1 MYHIPFI
8 LRRFLKSKSL
18 RIINLLGLTLMFAC
32 MLVSYTYIKREL
44 SYDKFYNNAHRI
56 VRMTLSYDDNIA
68 DGRIYGTSTKQI
80 WQNIPE
86 IEDELKL
93 EMVNTAILNHNGS
106 KQVLNNLF
114 FASENLLNILDIPLI
129 EGNSREAFKSPES
142 VIISERLALQLFGR
156 TDVIGEKIEL
166 SSRRIESTV
175 YFIRGVFK
183 NMPENT
189 HFHSDIIIHKADFD
203 NFYHYVY
210 LLMKD
215 GYDLAD
221 IQSRLTANF
230 KSQNPD
236 SRNAII
242 NLIPMTD
249 IHLHSHLLRE
259 METNGNIYYIYLI
272 AGINLLLLIIVL
284 FNLWLNSS
292 VIFSYNKRYYQLLRM
307 NGASSSV
314 VIKDET
320 WVSLLLAVISILSGK
335 LLSVFIGSY
344 FSISFSALSITETVG
359 IAILFILST
368 IFVSLLPIL
377 INMSATA
384 FLNDQAD
391 LRQSRFSISN
401 VKYMLIVQYSIVLF
415 IIIVGIGINNQMA
428 LIRNTQVAG
437 NNDSILVFE
446 EQPHEVIENYTA
458 FRNELLKHSEIE
470 SVTAAMQL
478 PGNAVRDMIVI
489 TTEGKDP
496 AYIPVLVV
504 GEDFMQTF
512 DIKPVAGTLFPP
524 LRLSYAEEANLQ
536 QRKMNEEGFKSSH
549 RDNIIVNRKALGQLG
564 FSSPEEAIGK
574 EVGIGHN
581 SLDYFPTGIICGVVE
596 DFTYTNVYEDAIP
609 MVILQRNMFMNCFI
623 IRIAP
628 GSNEQALATLNSVW
642 ATLNPDY
649 PINYKFLSDSYK
661 SLYVNELNAEK
672 VVLFFSILS
681 FVITIL
687 GLIIFMA
694 FMIKNRMKEISI
706 RKVNGATNSEIVFML
721 NFGLLR
727 WIFLSFVIAMPA
739 AWYVMDKW
747 LENFAY
753 KTTIYWWIF
762 VLAGISVLLISFLA
776 ISWQSLKAARI
787 NPAKS
792 LKGD

>member
-8 LRRFLKSKSL
+8 LRRLLKSKSL
-18 RIINLLGLTLMFAC
+18 RIINLLGLTLIFAC
-32 MLVSYTYIKREL
+32 ILVSYTYIKREL
-44 SYDKFYNNAHRI
+44 SYDKFYSNAHRI
-56 VRMTLSYDDNIA
+56 ARMTLSYDNNTA
-68 DGRIYGTSTKQI
+68 DGRIYGISAKQI
-80 WQNIPE
+80 WQDIPE
-86 IEDELKL
+86 IEDVLKL
-93 EMVNTAILNHNGS
+93 ELVNTAILNHNGN
-106 KQVLNNLF
+106 KQVLSNLF
-114 FASENLLNILDIPLI
+114 FAGENLFNILDIPLI
-129 EGNSREAFKSPES
+129 EGNSKEAFKSPES

-175 YFIRGVFK
+175 RFISGVFK

-189 HFHSDIIIHKADFD
+189 HFHSDVIIHKDDFD
-203 NFYHYVY
+203 NSFYYTY
-210 LLMKD
+210 LLLKD
-215 GYDLAD
+215 GYDLAN

-236 SRNAII
+236 NENAVIS
-242 NLIPMTD
+242 LMPMTD

-320 WVSLLLAVISILSGK
+320 WVSLLLAVISILAGK
-335 LLSVFIGSY
+335 LLSVFIGNY
-344 FSISFSALSITETVG
+344 FSIPFSTLSLGETIILAL
-359 IAILFILST
+359 LFILFT

-377 INMSATA
+377 INMSATI
-384 FLNDQAD
+384 FLNEQAD

-415 IIIVGIGINNQMA
+415 IIIVGIGINSQMA

-437 NNDSILVFE
+437 NNDRILVFE
-446 EQPHEVIENYTA
+446 EQPHEVIKNYTA
-458 FRNELLKHSEIE
+458 FRDELLKHSEIE

-478 PGNAVRDMIVI
+478 PGIAVRDMIAI
-489 TTEGKDP
+489 TAQGKEP
-496 AYIPVLVV
+496 VYIPVLVV

-512 DIKPVAGTLFPP
+512 NIKPVAGTLFPP
-524 LRLSYAEEANLQ
+524 LRLSYAEEENLQ
-536 QRKMNEEGFKSSH
+536 QRKMYEEGFKPFH
-549 RDNIIVNRKALGQLG
+549 TDNIIVNRKALGQLG

-574 EVGIGHN
+574 EVGIVHN

-628 GSNEQALATLNSVW
+628 GRNEQALATLNSVW
-642 ATLNPDY
+642 ATLSPDY

-661 SLYVNELNAEK
+661 SLYMNELNAEK
-672 VVLFFSILS
+672 VVIFFSILS
-681 FVITIL
+681 FIITIL

-762 VLAGISVLLISFLA
+762 VLAGVSVFLVSFLA
-776 ISWQSLKAARI
+776 ISWQSLRAARI

>member
-8 LRRFLKSKSL
+8 LRRLLKSKSL
-18 RIINLLGLTLMFAC
+18 RIINLLGLTLIFAC
-32 MLVSYTYIKREL
+32 ILVSYTYIKREL
-44 SYDKFYNNAHRI
+44 SYDKFYSNAHRI
-56 VRMTLSYDDNIA
+56 ARMTLSYENNTA
-68 DGRIYGTSTKQI
+68 DGRIYGISAKQI
-80 WQNIPE
+80 WQDIPE
-86 IEDELKL
+86 IEDVLKL
-93 EMVNTAILNHNGS
+93 ELVNTAILNHNGN
-106 KQVLNNLF
+106 KQVLSNLF
-114 FASENLLNILDIPLI
+114 FAGENLLNILDIPLI
-129 EGNSREAFKSPES
+129 EGNSKEAFRSPES

-156 TDVIGEKIEL
+156 TDIIGEKIEL

-175 YFIRGVFK
+175 RFISGVFK

-189 HFHSDIIIHKADFD
+189 HFHSDVIIHKDDFD
-203 NFYHYVY
+203 NSFYYTY
-210 LLMKD
+210 LLLKD
-215 GYDLAD
+215 GYNLAD
-221 IQSRLTANF
+221 IQSRLTTNF

-236 SRNAII
+236 NGNAVIS
-242 NLIPMTD
+242 LMPMTD

-314 VIKDET
+314 VIKDEI
-320 WVSLLLAVISILSGK
+320 WVSLLLAVISILAGK
-335 LLSVFIGSY
+335 LLSAFIGNY
-344 FSISFSALSITETVG
+344 FSIPFSTLSLGETIILAL
-359 IAILFILST
+359 LFILFT

-377 INMSATA
+377 INMSATI
-384 FLNDQAD
+384 FLNEQAD
-391 LRQSRFSISN
+391 LQQSRFSISN

-415 IIIVGIGINNQMA
+415 IIIVGIGINSQMA

-437 NNDSILVFE
+437 NNDRILVFE
-446 EQPHEVIENYTA
+446 EQPHEVIKNYTA
-458 FRNELLKHSEIE
+458 FRDELLKHSEIE

-478 PGNAVRDMIVI
+478 PGIAVRDMIAI
-489 TTEGKDP
+489 TAQGKEP
-496 AYIPVLVV
+496 VYIPVLVV

-512 DIKPVAGTLFPP
+512 NIKPVAGTLFPP
-524 LRLSYAEEANLQ
+524 LRLSYVEEENLQ
-536 QRKMNEEGFKSSH
+536 QRKMYEEGFKPSLT
-549 RDNIIVNRKALGQLG
+549 DNIIVNRKALGQLG

-574 EVGIGHN
+574 EVGIVHN

-628 GSNEQALATLNSVW
+628 GRNEQALATLNSVW

-661 SLYVNELNAEK
+661 SLYMNELNAEK
-672 VVLFFSILS
+672 VVIFFSILS
-681 FVITIL
+681 FIITIL

-694 FMIKNRMKEISI
+694 YDKEPYEGNQHPQS
-706 RKVNGATNSEIVFML
+706 
-721 NFGLLR
+721 
-727 WIFLSFVIAMPA
+727 
-739 AWYVMDKW
+739 KW
-747 LENFAY
+747 RN
-753 KTTIYWWIF
+753 
-762 VLAGISVLLISFLA
+762 
-776 ISWQSLKAARI
+776 Q
-787 NPAKS
+787 
-792 LKGD
+792 

>member
-18 RIINLLGLTLMFAC
+18 RIINLLGLTLIFAC
-32 MLVSYTYIKREL
+32 ILVSYTYIKREL
-44 SYDKFYNNAHRI
+44 SYDKFYSNAHRI
-56 VRMTLSYDDNIA
+56 ARMTLSYDNNTA
-68 DGRIYGTSTKQI
+68 DGRIYGISAKQI
-80 WQNIPE
+80 WQDIPE
-86 IEDELKL
+86 IEDVLKL
-93 EMVNTAILNHNGS
+93 ELVNTAILNHNGN
-106 KQVLNNLF
+106 KQVLSNLF
-114 FASENLLNILDIPLI
+114 FAGENLLNILDIPLI
-129 EGNSREAFKSPES
+129 EGNSKEAFKSPES

-156 TDVIGEKIEL
+156 TDIIGEKIEL

-175 YFIRGVFK
+175 RFISGVFK
-183 NMPENT
+183 NMPKNT
-189 HFHSDIIIHKADFD
+189 HFHSDVIIHKDDFD
-203 NFYHYVY
+203 NSFYYTY
-210 LLMKD
+210 LLLKD

-236 SRNAII
+236 NENAVIS
-242 NLIPMTD
+242 LMPMTD

-314 VIKDET
+314 VIKDEI
-320 WVSLLLAVISILSGK
+320 WVSLLLAVISILAGK

-344 FSISFSALSITETVG
+344 FSISFSTLSLSETIG
-359 IAILFILST
+359 IALLFILFT

-377 INMSATA
+377 INMPATA
-384 FLNDQAD
+384 FLNEQAD

-415 IIIVGIGINNQMA
+415 IIIVGIGINSQMA
-428 LIRNTQVAG
+428 LIRDTQVAG

-446 EQPHEVIENYTA
+446 EQPHEVIKNYTA
-458 FRNELLKHSEIE
+458 FRDELLKHSEIE

-478 PGNAVRDMIVI
+478 PGIAVRDMIAI
-489 TTEGKDP
+489 TAQGKEP
-496 AYIPVLVV
+496 VYIPVLVV

-512 DIKPVAGTLFPP
+512 NIKPVAGTLFPP
-524 LRLSYAEEANLQ
+524 LRLSYAEEENLQ
-536 QRKMNEEGFKSSH
+536 QRKMYEEGFKPSH
-549 RDNIIVNRKALGQLG
+549 TDNIIVNRKALGQLG

-574 EVGIGHN
+574 EVGIVHN

-628 GSNEQALATLNSVW
+628 GRNEQALATLNSVW
-642 ATLNPDY
+642 TTLNPDY

-661 SLYVNELNAEK
+661 SLYMNELNAEK

-681 FVITIL
+681 FIITIL

-762 VLAGISVLLISFLA
+762 VLAGVSVFLVSFLA
-776 ISWQSLKAARI
+776 ISWQSLRAARI

>member
-8 LRRFLKSKSL
+8 LRRLLKSKSL
-18 RIINLLGLTLMFAC
+18 RIINLLGLTLIFAC
-32 MLVSYTYIKREL
+32 ILVSYTYIKREL
-44 SYDKFYNNAHRI
+44 SYDKFYSNAHRI
-56 VRMTLSYDDNIA
+56 ARMTLSYENNTA
-68 DGRIYGTSTKQI
+68 DGRIYGISAKQI
-80 WQNIPE
+80 WQDIPE
-86 IEDELKL
+86 IEDVLKL
-93 EMVNTAILNHNGS
+93 ELVNTAILNHNGN
-106 KQVLNNLF
+106 KQVLSNLF
-114 FASENLLNILDIPLI
+114 FAGENLLNILDIPLI
-129 EGNSREAFKSPES
+129 EGNSKEAFRSPES

-156 TDVIGEKIEL
+156 TDIIGEKIEL

-175 YFIRGVFK
+175 RFISGVFK

-189 HFHSDIIIHKADFD
+189 HFHSDVIIHKDDLD
-203 NFYHYVY
+203 NSFYYTY
-210 LLMKD
+210 LLLKD
-215 GYDLAD
+215 GYNLAD
-221 IQSRLTANF
+221 IQSRLTTNF

-236 SRNAII
+236 NGNAVIS
-242 NLIPMTD
+242 LMPMTD

-314 VIKDET
+314 VIKDEI
-320 WVSLLLAVISILSGK
+320 WVSLLLAVISILAGK
-335 LLSVFIGSY
+335 LLSAFIGNY
-344 FSISFSALSITETVG
+344 FSIPFSTLSLGETIILAL
-359 IAILFILST
+359 LFILFT

-377 INMSATA
+377 INMSATI
-384 FLNDQAD
+384 FLNEQAD

-415 IIIVGIGINNQMA
+415 IIIVGIGINSQMA

-437 NNDSILVFE
+437 NNDRILVFE
-446 EQPHEVIENYTA
+446 EQPHEVIKNYTA
-458 FRNELLKHSEIE
+458 FRDELLKHSEIE

-478 PGNAVRDMIVI
+478 PGIAVRDMIAI
-489 TTEGKDP
+489 TAQGKEP
-496 AYIPVLVV
+496 VYIPVLVV

-512 DIKPVAGTLFPP
+512 NIKPVAGTLFPP
-524 LRLSYAEEANLQ
+524 LRLSYAEEENLQ
-536 QRKMNEEGFKSSH
+536 QRKMYEEGFKPFH
-549 RDNIIVNRKALGQLG
+549 TDNIIVNRKTLGQLG

-574 EVGIGHN
+574 EVGIVHN

-628 GSNEQALATLNSVW
+628 GRNEQALASLNSVW
-642 ATLNPDY
+642 TTLNPDY

-661 SLYVNELNAEK
+661 SLYMNELNAEK

-681 FVITIL
+681 FIITIL

-706 RKVNGATNSEIVFML
+706 RKVNGATNSEIVYML

-762 VLAGISVLLISFLA
+762 VLAGVSVFLVSFLA
-776 ISWQSLKAARI
+776 ISWQSLRAAHI

>member
-8 LRRFLKSKSL
+8 LRRLLKSKSL
-18 RIINLLGLTLMFAC
+18 RIINLLGLTLIFAC
-32 MLVSYTYIKREL
+32 ILVSYTYIKREL
-44 SYDKFYNNAHRI
+44 SYDKFYSNAHRI
-56 VRMTLSYDDNIA
+56 ARMTLSYENNTA
-68 DGRIYGTSTKQI
+68 DGRIYGISAKQI
-80 WQNIPE
+80 WQDIPE
-86 IEDELKL
+86 IEDVLKL
-93 EMVNTAILNHNGS
+93 ELVNTAILNHNGN
-106 KQVLNNLF
+106 KQVLSNLF
-114 FASENLLNILDIPLI
+114 FAGENLLNILDIPLI
-129 EGNSREAFKSPES
+129 EGNSKEAFRSPES

-156 TDVIGEKIEL
+156 TDIIGEKIEL

-175 YFIRGVFK
+175 RFISGVFK

-189 HFHSDIIIHKADFD
+189 HFHSDVIIHKDDLD
-203 NFYHYVY
+203 NSFYYTY
-210 LLMKD
+210 LLLKD
-215 GYDLAD
+215 GYNLAD
-221 IQSRLTANF
+221 IQSRLTTNF

-236 SRNAII
+236 NGNAVIS
-242 NLIPMTD
+242 LMPMTD

-314 VIKDET
+314 VIKDEI
-320 WVSLLLAVISILSGK
+320 WVSLLLAVISILAGK
-335 LLSVFIGSY
+335 LLSAFIGNY
-344 FSISFSALSITETVG
+344 FSIPFSTLSLGETIILAL
-359 IAILFILST
+359 LFILFT

-377 INMSATA
+377 INMSATI
-384 FLNDQAD
+384 FLNEQAD

-415 IIIVGIGINNQMA
+415 IIIVGIGINSQMA

-437 NNDSILVFE
+437 NNDRILVFE
-446 EQPHEVIENYTA
+446 EQPHEVIKNYTA
-458 FRNELLKHSEIE
+458 FRDELLKHSEIE

-478 PGNAVRDMIVI
+478 PGIAVRDMIAI
-489 TTEGKDP
+489 TAQGKEP
-496 AYIPVLVV
+496 VYIPVLVV

-512 DIKPVAGTLFPP
+512 NIKPVAGTLFPP
-524 LRLSYAEEANLQ
+524 LRLSYAEEENLQ
-536 QRKMNEEGFKSSH
+536 QRKMYEEGFKPFH
-549 RDNIIVNRKALGQLG
+549 TDNIIVNRKALGQLG

-574 EVGIGHN
+574 EVGIVHN

-628 GSNEQALATLNSVW
+628 GRNEQALVTLNSVW

-661 SLYVNELNAEK
+661 SLYMNELNAEK
-672 VVLFFSILS
+672 VVIFFSILS
-681 FVITIL
+681 FIITIL

-762 VLAGISVLLISFLA
+762 VLAGVSVFLVSFLA
-776 ISWQSLKAARI
+776 ISWQSLRAARI

>member
-8 LRRFLKSKSL
+8 LRRLLKSKSL
-18 RIINLLGLTLMFAC
+18 RIINLLGLTLIFAC
-32 MLVSYTYIKREL
+32 ILVSYTYIKREL
-44 SYDKFYNNAHRI
+44 SYDKFYSNAHRI
-56 VRMTLSYDDNIA
+56 ARMTLSYENNTA
-68 DGRIYGTSTKQI
+68 DGRIYGISAKQI
-80 WQNIPE
+80 WQDIPE
-86 IEDELKL
+86 IEDVLKL
-93 EMVNTAILNHNGS
+93 ELVNTAILNHNGS
-106 KQVLNNLF
+106 KQVLSNLF
-114 FASENLLNILDIPLI
+114 FAGENLLNILDIPLI
-129 EGNSREAFKSPES
+129 EGNSKEAFRSPES

-156 TDVIGEKIEL
+156 TDIIGEKIEL

-175 YFIRGVFK
+175 RFISGVFK

-189 HFHSDIIIHKADFD
+189 HFHSDVIIHKDDFD
-203 NFYHYVY
+203 NSFYYTY
-210 LLMKD
+210 LLLKD
-215 GYDLAD
+215 GYNLAD
-221 IQSRLTANF
+221 IQSRLTTNF

-236 SRNAII
+236 NGNAVIS
-242 NLIPMTD
+242 LMPMTD

-314 VIKDET
+314 VIKDEI
-320 WVSLLLAVISILSGK
+320 WVSLLLAVISILAGK
-335 LLSVFIGSY
+335 LLSAFIGNY
-344 FSISFSALSITETVG
+344 FSIPFSTLSLGETIILAL
-359 IAILFILST
+359 LFILFT

-377 INMSATA
+377 INMSATI
-384 FLNDQAD
+384 FLNEQAD

-415 IIIVGIGINNQMA
+415 IIIVGIGINSQMA

-437 NNDSILVFE
+437 NNDRILVFE
-446 EQPHEVIENYTA
+446 EQPHEVIKNYTA
-458 FRNELLKHSEIE
+458 FRDELLKHSEIE

-478 PGNAVRDMIVI
+478 PGIAVRDMIAI
-489 TTEGKDP
+489 TAQGKEP
-496 AYIPVLVV
+496 VYIPVLVV

-512 DIKPVAGTLFPP
+512 NIKPVAGTLFPP
-524 LRLSYAEEANLQ
+524 LRLSYAEEENLQ
-536 QRKMNEEGFKSSH
+536 QRKMYEEGFKPFH
-549 RDNIIVNRKALGQLG
+549 TDNIIVNRKALGQLG

-574 EVGIGHN
+574 EVGIVHN

-628 GSNEQALATLNSVW
+628 GRNEQALATLNSVW

-661 SLYVNELNAEK
+661 SLYMNELNAEK

-681 FVITIL
+681 FIITIL

-762 VLAGISVLLISFLA
+762 VLAGVSVFLVSFLA
-776 ISWQSLKAARI
+776 ISWQSLRAARI
-787 NPAKS
+787 NPARS

>member
-18 RIINLLGLTLMFAC
+18 RIINLLGLTLIFAC
-32 MLVSYTYIKREL
+32 ILVSYTYIKREL
-44 SYDKFYNNAHRI
+44 SYDKFYSNAHRI
-56 VRMTLSYDDNIA
+56 ARMTLSYDNNTA
-68 DGRIYGTSTKQI
+68 DGRIYGISAKQI

-86 IEDELKL
+86 IEDEFKL
-93 EMVNTAILNHNGS
+93 ELVNTAILNHNGN

-129 EGNSREAFKSPES
+129 EGNSKEAFSSPES
-142 VIISERLALQLFGR
+142 VIISECLAHQLFGR

-175 YFIRGVFK
+175 RFISGVFK

-189 HFHSDIIIHKADFD
+189 HFHSDIIIHKDDFD
-203 NFYHYVY
+203 NSFYYTY
-210 LLMKD
+210 LLLKD
-215 GYDLAD
+215 GYDLTD

-236 SRNAII
+236 NENAVIS
-242 NLIPMTD
+242 LMPMTD

-259 METNGNIYYIYLI
+259 METNGNIYYVYLI
-272 AGINLLLLIIVL
+272 AGVNLLLLIIVL

-307 NGASSSV
+307 NGASSSA
-314 VIKDET
+314 VIKDEI
-320 WVSLLLAVISILSGK
+320 WVSLLLGVISILAGK

-344 FSISFSALSITETVG
+344 FSISFSALSLSETII
-359 IAILFILST
+359 IALLFILFT

-377 INMSATA
+377 INMSATI
-384 FLNDQAD
+384 FLNEQTD
-391 LRQSRFSISN
+391 LQQSRFSISN

-446 EQPHEVIENYTA
+446 EQPYEVIKNYTA
-458 FRNELLKHSEIE
+458 FRDELLKHSEIE

-478 PGNAVRDMIVI
+478 PGIAVRDMIAI
-489 TTEGKDP
+489 TTQGKEP
-496 AYIPVLVV
+496 VYIPVLVV
-504 GEDFMQTF
+504 GEDFMQTL
-512 DIKPVAGTLFPP
+512 DIKPAAGTLFPP
-524 LRLSYAEEANLQ
+524 LRLSYAEEENLQ
-536 QRKMNEEGFKSSH
+536 QRKMYEEGFKSSH
-549 RDNIIVNRKALGQLG
+549 KDNIIVNRKALGQLG
-564 FSSPEEAIGK
+564 FSSFEEAIGK
-574 EVGIGHN
+574 EVGIVHN

-628 GSNEQALATLNSVW
+628 GRNEQALSTLNSVW

-661 SLYVNELNAEK
+661 SLYENELNAEK

-681 FVITIL
+681 FIITIL

-721 NFGLLR
+721 NLGLLR
-727 WIFLSFVIAMPA
+727 WIFLSFIIAMPV

-753 KTTIYWWIF
+753 KTTIYWWMF
-762 VLAGISVLLISFLA
+762 VLAGVSVFLVSFLA
-776 ISWQSLKAARI
+776 ISWQSLRAARI

>member
-8 LRRFLKSKSL
+8 LRRLLKSKSL
-18 RIINLLGLTLMFAC
+18 RIINLLGLTLIFAC
-32 MLVSYTYIKREL
+32 ILVSYTYIKREL
-44 SYDKFYNNAHRI
+44 SYDKFYSNAHRI
-56 VRMTLSYDDNIA
+56 ARMTLSYDNNTA
-68 DGRIYGTSTKQI
+68 DGRIYGISAKQI
-80 WQNIPE
+80 WQDIPE
-86 IEDELKL
+86 IEDVLKL
-93 EMVNTAILNHNGS
+93 ELVNTAILNHNGN
-106 KQVLNNLF
+106 KQVLSNLF
-114 FASENLLNILDIPLI
+114 FAGENLFNILDIPLI
-129 EGNSREAFKSPES
+129 EGNSKEAFKSPES

-175 YFIRGVFK
+175 RFISGVFK

-189 HFHSDIIIHKADFD
+189 HFHSDVIIHKDDFD
-203 NFYHYVY
+203 NSFYYTY
-210 LLMKD
+210 LLLKD
-215 GYDLAD
+215 GYNLAD
-221 IQSRLTANF
+221 IQSRLTTNF

-236 SRNAII
+236 NGNAVIS
-242 NLIPMTD
+242 LMPMTD

-314 VIKDET
+314 VIKDEI
-320 WVSLLLAVISILSGK
+320 WVSLLLAVISILAGK
-335 LLSVFIGSY
+335 LLSAFIGNY
-344 FSISFSALSITETVG
+344 FSIPFSTLSLGETIILAL
-359 IAILFILST
+359 LFILFT

-377 INMSATA
+377 INMSATI
-384 FLNDQAD
+384 FLNEQAD

-415 IIIVGIGINNQMA
+415 IIIVGIGINSQMA

-437 NNDSILVFE
+437 NNDRILVFE
-446 EQPHEVIENYTA
+446 EQPHEVIKNYTA
-458 FRNELLKHSEIE
+458 FRDELLKHSEIE

-478 PGNAVRDMIVI
+478 PGIAVRDMIAI
-489 TTEGKDP
+489 TAQGKEP
-496 AYIPVLVV
+496 VYIPVLVV

-512 DIKPVAGTLFPP
+512 NIKPVAGTLFPP
-524 LRLSYAEEANLQ
+524 LRLSYAEEESLQ
-536 QRKMNEEGFKSSH
+536 QRKMYEEGYKSSH
-549 RDNIIVNRKALGQLG
+549 KDNIIVNRKALGQLG

-574 EVGIGHN
+574 EVGIVHN

-628 GSNEQALATLNSVW
+628 GRNEQALATLNSVW

-661 SLYVNELNAEK
+661 SLYMNELNAEK
-672 VVLFFSILS
+672 VVIFFSILS
-681 FVITIL
+681 FIITIL

-762 VLAGISVLLISFLA
+762 VLAGVSVFLVSFLA
-776 ISWQSLKAARI
+776 ISWQSLRAARI

>member
-8 LRRFLKSKSL
+8 LRRLLKSKSL
-18 RIINLLGLTLMFAC
+18 RIINLLGLTLIFAC
-32 MLVSYTYIKREL
+32 ILVSYTYIKREL
-44 SYDKFYNNAHRI
+44 SYDKFYSNAHRI
-56 VRMTLSYDDNIA
+56 ARMTLSYENNTA
-68 DGRIYGTSTKQI
+68 DGRIYGISAKQI
-80 WQNIPE
+80 WQDIPE
-86 IEDELKL
+86 IEDVLKL
-93 EMVNTAILNHNGS
+93 ELVNTAILNHNGN
-106 KQVLNNLF
+106 KQVLSNLF
-114 FASENLLNILDIPLI
+114 FAGENLLNILDIPLI
-129 EGNSREAFKSPES
+129 EGNSKEAFRSPES

-156 TDVIGEKIEL
+156 TDIIGEKIEL

-175 YFIRGVFK
+175 RFISGVFK

-189 HFHSDIIIHKADFD
+189 HFHSDVIIHKDDFD
-203 NFYHYVY
+203 NSFYYTY
-210 LLMKD
+210 LLLKD
-215 GYDLAD
+215 GYNLAD
-221 IQSRLTANF
+221 IQSRLTTNF

-236 SRNAII
+236 NGNAVIS
-242 NLIPMTD
+242 LMPMTD

-314 VIKDET
+314 VIKDEI
-320 WVSLLLAVISILSGK
+320 WVSLLLAVISILAGK
-335 LLSVFIGSY
+335 LLSAFIGNY
-344 FSISFSALSITETVG
+344 FSIPFSTLSLGETIILAL
-359 IAILFILST
+359 LFILFT

-377 INMSATA
+377 INMSATI
-384 FLNDQAD
+384 FLNEQAD

-415 IIIVGIGINNQMA
+415 IIIVGIGINSQMA

-437 NNDSILVFE
+437 NNDKILVFE
-446 EQPHEVIENYTA
+446 EQPHEVIKNYTA
-458 FRNELLKHSEIE
+458 FRDELLKHSEIE

-478 PGNAVRDMIVI
+478 PGIAVRDMIAI
-489 TTEGKDP
+489 TAQGKEP
-496 AYIPVLVV
+496 VYIPVLVV

-512 DIKPVAGTLFPP
+512 NIKPVAGTLFPP
-524 LRLSYAEEANLQ
+524 LRLSYAEEENLQ
-536 QRKMNEEGFKSSH
+536 QRKMYEEGFKPFH
-549 RDNIIVNRKALGQLG
+549 TDNIIVNRKALGQLG

-574 EVGIGHN
+574 EVGIVHN

-628 GSNEQALATLNSVW
+628 GRNEQALATLNSVW

-661 SLYVNELNAEK
+661 SLYMNELNAEK
-672 VVLFFSILS
+672 VVIFFSILS
-681 FVITIL
+681 FIITIL

-762 VLAGISVLLISFLA
+762 VLAGVSVFLVSFLA
-776 ISWQSLKAARI
+776 ISWQSLRAARI
-787 NPAKS
+787 NPARS

>member
-1 MYHIPFI
+1 MYHMPFI
-8 LRRFLKSKSL
+8 FRRFLKSKSL

-44 SYDKFYNNAHRI
+44 SYDKFYSNAHRI
-56 VRMTLSYDDNIA
+56 VRMTLSYDNNIA

-93 EMVNTAILNHNGS
+93 ELVNMAILNHNGN
-106 KQVLNNLF
+106 KQVLTNLF
-114 FASENLLNILDIPLI
+114 FASENLLNVLDIPLI
-129 EGNSREAFKSPES
+129 EGNSKEAFNSPES
-142 VIISERLALQLFGR
+142 VIISERLAYQLFGR
-156 TDVIGEKIEL
+156 TDVIGEKIDL
-166 SSRRIESTV
+166 SSRRIESTIC
-175 YFIRGVFK
+175 FIGGVFK

-189 HFHSDIIIHKADFD
+189 HFHSDVIIRKVNFD

-215 GYDLAD
+215 GYNLAD
-221 IQSRLTANF
+221 IQNRLTTNF

-236 SRNAII
+236 NENAKIS
-242 NLIPMTD
+242 LMPMTD

-259 METNGNIYYIYLI
+259 METNGNIYYIYLL

-314 VIKDET
+314 VIKDEI
-320 WVSLLLAVISILSGK
+320 WVSLLLAVISILGGK

-344 FSISFSALSITETVG
+344 FSISFSALSFGETII
-359 IAILFILST
+359 IALLFILLT

-377 INMSATA
+377 INMSATV
-384 FLNDQAD
+384 FLNEQAD

-428 LIRNTQVAG
+428 LIHNTQVAG
-437 NNDSILVFE
+437 NNDSMLVFE
-446 EQPHEVIENYTA
+446 EQPHEVVKNYTA

-478 PGNAVRDMIVI
+478 PGIAVRDMIGI
-489 TTEGKDP
+489 TTQGKEP
-496 AYIPVLVV
+496 AYIPVLIV

-512 DIKPVAGTLFPP
+512 DIKPIAGSLFPP
-524 LRLSYAEEANLQ
+524 LRLSYAEEENLQ
-536 QRKMNEEGFKSSH
+536 QRRMNEEGFKPSL

-574 EVGIGHN
+574 EIGIVHN
-581 SLDYFPTGIICGVVE
+581 SLDYFPSGTICGVVE

-623 IRIAP
+623 VRIAP
-628 GSNEQALATLNSVW
+628 DSKEQALATLSSVW
-642 ATLNPDY
+642 TTLNPDY

-681 FVITIL
+681 FIITIL

-706 RKVNGATNSEIVFML
+706 RKVNGATNGEIVFML

-727 WIFLSFVIAMPA
+727 WIFLSFVVAMPA

-753 KTTIYWWIF
+753 RTTIYWWIF

>member
-8 LRRFLKSKSL
+8 LRRLLKSKSL
-18 RIINLLGLTLMFAC
+18 RIINLLGLTLIFAC
-32 MLVSYTYIKREL
+32 ILVSYTYIKREL
-44 SYDKFYNNAHRI
+44 SYDKFYSNAHRI
-56 VRMTLSYDDNIA
+56 ARMTLSYENNTA
-68 DGRIYGTSTKQI
+68 DGRIYGISAKQI
-80 WQNIPE
+80 WQDIPE
-86 IEDELKL
+86 IEDVLKL
-93 EMVNTAILNHNGS
+93 ELVNTAILNHNGN
-106 KQVLNNLF
+106 KQVLSNLF
-114 FASENLLNILDIPLI
+114 FAGENLLNILDIPLI
-129 EGNSREAFKSPES
+129 EGNSKEAFRSPES

-156 TDVIGEKIEL
+156 TDIIGEKIEL

-175 YFIRGVFK
+175 RFISGVFK

-189 HFHSDIIIHKADFD
+189 HFHSDVIIHKDDFD
-203 NFYHYVY
+203 NSFYYTY
-210 LLMKD
+210 LLLKD
-215 GYDLAD
+215 GYNLAD
-221 IQSRLTANF
+221 IQSRLTTNF

-236 SRNAII
+236 NGNAVIS
-242 NLIPMTD
+242 LMPMTD

-320 WVSLLLAVISILSGK
+320 WVSLLLAVISILAGK

-344 FSISFSALSITETVG
+344 FSISFSALSLSETIG
-359 IAILFILST
+359 IALLFILFT

-377 INMSATA
+377 INMSATV
-384 FLNDQAD
+384 FLNEQAD

-415 IIIVGIGINNQMA
+415 IIIVGIGINSQMA

-446 EQPHEVIENYTA
+446 EQPHEVIKNYTA
-458 FRNELLKHSEIE
+458 FRDELLKHSEIE

-478 PGNAVRDMIVI
+478 PGIAVRDMIAI
-489 TTEGKDP
+489 TAQGKEP
-496 AYIPVLVV
+496 VYIPVLVV

-512 DIKPVAGTLFPP
+512 NIKPVAGTLFPP
-524 LRLSYAEEANLQ
+524 LRLSYAEEENLQ
-536 QRKMNEEGFKSSH
+536 QRKMYEEGFKPFH
-549 RDNIIVNRKALGQLG
+549 TDNIIVNRKALGQLG

-574 EVGIGHN
+574 EVGIVHN

-628 GSNEQALATLNSVW
+628 GRNEQALATLNSVW

-661 SLYVNELNAEK
+661 SLYMNELNAEK

-681 FVITIL
+681 FIITIL

-739 AWYVMDKW
+739 AWYIMDKW

-762 VLAGISVLLISFLA
+762 VLAGVSVFLVSFLA
-776 ISWQSLKAARI
+776 ISWQSLRAARI